1 MKDCHC
7 DSSSFVLMLVC
18 LLFVCLFV
26 FVSLFI
32 GFLLPLHIV
41 EQIQYGWNKSIT
53 LFVCLCLRLPVPVD
67 LLYNHF
73 CAGREFKNTL
83 RPLK

>member
-7 DSSSFVLMLVC
+7 DSSSFVLMPVC

-41 EQIQYGWNKSIT
+41 EQIEYGLNIVLHY
-53 LFVCLCLRLPVPVD
+53 LFVYVCVCL
-67 LLYNHF
+67 F
-73 CAGREFKNTL
+73 S
-83 RPLK
+83 